1 MRRDRWLLAGIVAAL
16 CLLLGGQRPDR
27 MAPACA
33 AEPPYALVIRGVNTG
48 PDAAWMARLAK
59 DATVAVTQSLR
70 LARLP
75 YQETNDSEVAN
86 GKVDLT
92 KPAAL
97 ILPYNRALSPAE
109 VNLITAAM
117 DRGVALV
124 AFHVAGEKLE
134 TRLGVK
140 PGDFTQLQ
148 EGENLALRTDAGEL
162 PGAPASVTI
171 APYFRR
177 SFTVLQPTVALAS
190 WWDLPGGADQQQPA
204 VATSAAGA
212 FVGFLPRSTDAPAL
226 AGLLRAILGHVAP
239 RMVSTTLPR
248 STSQLGPIGPH
259 SSLAAM
265 MNLWRGR
272 PEGAEPEAWEYA
284 KQAEGLLWKVTNLV
298 AGGLTAEAESTARQA
313 RELAIKAYWASFY
326 SPSPDIRG
334 VWACPW
340 PQEGARSWDTAMTRL
355 AQAHFNV
362 VFPYVASAGVAYYPS
377 AVLPRVAGD
386 STDYLQAAVSA
397 GQANGV
403 EVHARLIAREALFAS
418 RETKSALAAQH
429 PPRPQQPG
437 EDHRLALPHRPTQSG
452 ATGRRRHRDR
462 HALPGAGHPARLLP
476 LRRHRHVRL
485 HAVPDGV

>member
-1 MRRDRWLLAGIVAAL
+1 
-16 CLLLGGQRPDR
+16 
-27 MAPACA
+27 
-33 AEPPYALVIRGVNTG
+33 
-48 PDAAWMARLAK
+48 
-59 DATVAVTQSLR
+59 
-70 LARLP
+70 
-75 YQETNDSEVAN
+75 
-86 GKVDLT
+86 
-92 KPAAL
+92 
-97 ILPYNRALSPAE
+97 
-109 VNLITAAM
+109 M

-148 EGENLALRTDAGEL
+148 EGEKLALRSETPEL

-190 WWDLPGGADQQQPA
+190 WWDLPGGADQQAPA

-298 AGGLTAEAESTARQA
+298 AGGQTTEAETAARQA
-313 RELAIKAYWASFY
+313 RELGIKAYWASFY

-340 PQEGARSWDTAMTRL
+340 PQEGARSWDTAMARL

-386 STDYLQAAVSA
+386 STDYLQAVVSA
-397 GQANGV
+397 GQGEWRRGACPADRPRGSLRLQRDQ
-403 EVHARLIAREALFAS
+403 ECLRRSAPARA
-418 RETKSALAAQH
+418 
-429 PPRPQQPG
+429 QQPG
-437 EDHRLALPHRPTQSG
+437 KDHRLALPHRPAQPG
-452 ATGRRRHRDR
+452 ATGRRRHGNR
-462 HALPGAGHPARLLP
+462 HALRGAGDPARLLP
-476 LRRHRHVRL
+476 LRRHRHMRL
-485 HAVPDGV
+485 YAVPDGV